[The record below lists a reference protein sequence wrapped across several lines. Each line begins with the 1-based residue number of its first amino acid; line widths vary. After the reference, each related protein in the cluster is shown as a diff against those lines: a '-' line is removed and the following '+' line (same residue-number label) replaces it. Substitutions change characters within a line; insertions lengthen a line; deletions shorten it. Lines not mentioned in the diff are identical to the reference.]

1 MVGKAAF
8 RDRRQPNSPAPAET
22 EYLTNTL
29 ARHLALPTT
38 TAVEETEDTEQA
50 QDLEVEANKALQQ
63 QDLNAL
69 AKACHQLQHLRRLTL
84 NTT

>member
-1 MVGKAAF
+1 MAGKAAF

-22 EYLTNTL
+22 EYLANTL
-29 ARHLALPTT
+29 ARHLAIPTT
-38 TAVEETEDTEQA
+38 TAVKEPEDNEPA

-69 AKACHQLQHLRRLTL
+69 AKAYHQLQHLRRLTL